1 MHNVDTQ
8 CTVEGREE
16 AEVKQKKK
24 KRFLH
29 LTKIPLRVCTTERL
43 HFHFSLSCIGKE
55 MATHSSILAWR
66 IPGTEEPSGLP
77 SMGLHRVGHD

>member
-24 KRFLH
+24 KVFTL
-29 LTKIPLRVCTTERL
+29 
-43 HFHFSLSCIGKE
+43 
-55 MATHSSILAWR
+55 
-66 IPGTEEPSGLP
+66 
-77 SMGLHRVGHD
+77 D